1 MSTYIPIYKTLDLAE
16 SKISYT
22 DLEGLIDQSKNL
34 EILKTLIKEYRDQ
47 VRVLEW

>member
-1 MSTYIPIYKTLDLAE
+1 MSTYIPIYKTFDLAE

-22 DLEGLIDQSKNL
+22 DLESLINQSENLKN
-34 EILKTLIKEYRDQ
+34 LKTLIKEYRDQ